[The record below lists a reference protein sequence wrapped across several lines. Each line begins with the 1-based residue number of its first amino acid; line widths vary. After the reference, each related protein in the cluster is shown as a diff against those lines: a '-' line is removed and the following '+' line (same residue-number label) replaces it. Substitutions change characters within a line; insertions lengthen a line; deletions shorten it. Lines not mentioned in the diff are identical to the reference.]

1 MLRHDNPIAIAAL
14 VSVAVATQVSA
25 QQDFSQVE
33 IQTVPVRDNIY
44 LLQGEG
50 GNIGLFVGEDG
61 AFLVDDQIA
70 PLTDKIKAA
79 IATVTDEPIK
89 FVINTHWHSDHT
101 GGNENLGNEG
111 VVILAHDNVR
121 KRMSVDNI
129 IPSLNMEFPASPE
142 AALPVITF
150 EDGVTF
156 HLNGDTLHAIHPDT
170 DGHTDG
176 DTFLHWKKANVIHAG
191 DLFFNGFYPFIDAY
205 SGGSL
210 AGMIEGVNEI
220 LELTNA
226 QTLIIP
232 GHGKL
237 SNRQEL
243 LDYRNMLMV
252 VQVRTL
258 TAIAQGMT
266 LEEFLAS
273 DPTAEFDAAW
283 GQGFLT
289 PEVFQKIVYSS
300 VAQEN
305 F

>member
-14 VSVAVATQVSA
+14 VSVAVTTQVSA

-191 DLFFNGFYPFIDAY
+191 DLFFNGFYPFIDTY